1 MSLNL
6 QIDKLAGPGRRAVPL
21 DYEVVR
27 ELQDLDFQLLSTTD
41 RGMVAPDLKKLTD
54 RHHALA
60 RLIAAGMSESDASI
74 TLGYSNSRISIIK
87 QSPAFQELLSLYRDE
102 VNREFAT
109 NLEHMSGL
117 SRDALLELRDRI
129 EEDPGKFS
137 NRELLSITTDMSDRS
152 LGKVEDGKKPVRIE
166 LAGPDED
173 E

>member
-27 ELQDLDFQLLSTTD
+27 ELADLDFQLLASTD

-60 RLIAAGMSESDASI
+60 RLLAAGMTEADACV
-74 TLGYSNSRISIIK
+74 TLGYCSSRVSIIK
-87 QSPAFQELLSLYRDE
+87 QSPAFVELLALYRNE

-109 NLEHMSGL
+109 NLDHMSGL

-129 EEDPGKFS
+129 EDDPGKFS
-137 NRELLSITTDMSDRS
+137 NRELLSITTDLSDRS
-152 LGKVEDGKKPVRIE
+152 LGKVEDGKKPIRIE
-166 LAGPDED
+166 LTGPDD